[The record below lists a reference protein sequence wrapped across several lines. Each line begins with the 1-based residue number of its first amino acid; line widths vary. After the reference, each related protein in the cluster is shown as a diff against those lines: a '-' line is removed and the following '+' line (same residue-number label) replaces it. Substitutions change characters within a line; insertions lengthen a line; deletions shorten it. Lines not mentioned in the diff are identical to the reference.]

1 MGSDSAVRPR
11 QGAAPPNTPR
21 PRQRAQHLGP
31 ERRRPQ
37 VLDTALAIAVED
49 GIATVTM
56 AAVAERMGVTRPV
69 VYACFADRR
78 ELIAA
83 LIQRE
88 ETYLLDG
95 VREVLPARTV
105 NADESVFVEGFR
117 ALLKKCAARPDAWRL
132 LYGNPDPAVA
142 DSFGRGRALAL
153 TRCRELLRP
162 TLRAWGTADAECKLP
177 ALVEL
182 WVSAGEG
189 AVRTL
194 LTGEGEWTPEDLGA
208 FVGAAVYRAMRHA

>member
-1 MGSDSAVRPR
+1 MASESAV
-11 QGAAPPNTPR
+11 R

-37 VLDTALAIAVED
+37 VLDAALRIAVDDGVAAVTIAAIAD
-49 GIATVTM
+49 
-56 AAVAERMGVTRPV
+56 RLNVTRPV
-69 VYACFADRR
+69 VYACYADRV
-78 ELIAA
+78 ELINA

-88 ETYLLDG
+88 EGYLLGGIVDA
-95 VREVLPARTV
+95 LPPRRV
-105 NADESVFVEGFR
+105 EADEEVFVDGFR
-117 ALLKKCAARPDAWRL
+117 ALLETVTKRPDTWKL

-142 DSFGRGRALAL
+142 SSFGRGRRFAVERC
-153 TRCRELLRP
+153 TRRLRP
-162 TLRAWGTADAECKLP
+162 TLEAWGTEDAERKLP

-194 LTGEGEWTPEDLGA
+194 MSSGDWNPQDLGA
-208 FVGAAVYRAMRHA
+208 FVGAAVYRALRSA

>member
-1 MGSDSAVRPR
+1 MASDSAV
-11 QGAAPPNTPR
+11 R

-37 VLDTALAIAVED
+37 VLDAALRIAVDDGVAAVTIAAIADRLE
-49 GIATVTM
+49 
-56 AAVAERMGVTRPV
+56 VTRPV
-69 VYACFADRR
+69 VYACYADRV
-78 ELIAA
+78 ELINA

-88 ETYLLDG
+88 ESYLLGGIVDA
-95 VREVLPARTV
+95 LPRRRV
-105 NADESVFVEGFR
+105 EADEEVFVDGFR
-117 ALLKKCAARPDAWRL
+117 ALLETVTKRPDTWKL

-142 DSFGRGRALAL
+142 SSFGRGRRFAIERC
-153 TRCRELLRP
+153 TRRLRP
-162 TLRAWGTADAECKLP
+162 TLLAWGVGDAEHKLP

-194 LTGEGEWTPEDLGA
+194 MDSENWSPQDLGA
-208 FVGAAVYRAMRHA
+208 FVGAAVYRALHSA

>member
-1 MGSDSAVRPR
+1 MASDSAV
-11 QGAAPPNTPR
+11 R

-37 VLDTALAIAVED
+37 VLDAALRIAVDDGVAAVTIAAIADRLE
-49 GIATVTM
+49 
-56 AAVAERMGVTRPV
+56 VTRPV
-69 VYACFADRR
+69 VYACYADRV
-78 ELIAA
+78 ELINA

-88 ETYLLDG
+88 ESYLLSGIVDT
-95 VREVLPARTV
+95 LPRRRV
-105 NADESVFVEGFR
+105 EADEEVFVDGFR
-117 ALLKKCAARPDAWRL
+117 ALLETVTKRPDTWKL

-142 DSFGRGRALAL
+142 SSFGRGRRFAVERC
-153 TRCRELLRP
+153 TRRLRP
-162 TLRAWGTADAECKLP
+162 TLEAWGIADAEHKLP

-194 LTGEGEWTPEDLGA
+194 MASENWNPQDLGA
-208 FVGAAVYRAMRHA
+208 FVGAAVYRALRSA

>member
-1 MGSDSAVRPR
+1 MGSESAV
-11 QGAAPPNTPR
+11 Q

-37 VLDTALAIAVED
+37 VLDTALAIAVEN
-49 GIATVTM
+49 GIAAVTM
-56 AAVAERMGVTRPV
+56 AAIAERMNVTRPV
-69 VYACFADRR
+69 VYACFADRV
-78 ELIAA
+78 ELIEA

-88 ETYLLDG
+88 ESYLVGGLL
-95 VREVLPARTV
+95 EVLPARDVDAGETV
-105 NADESVFVEGFR
+105 FIEGFH
-117 ALLKKCAARPDAWRL
+117 ALLEQAADRPDAWRL

-142 DSFGRGRALAL
+142 DSFGRGRKLAVE
-153 TRCRELLRP
+153 RCSTLLRP
-162 TLRAWGTADAECKLP
+162 TLRAWGTEDADRKLP

-194 LTGEGEWTPEDLGA
+194 LAGEGDWDPQSLGA
-208 FVGAAVYRAMRHA
+208 FVGAAVYRALRHA

>member
-1 MGSDSAVRPR
+1 MASDSAV
-11 QGAAPPNTPR
+11 R

-37 VLDTALAIAVED
+37 VLDAALRIAVDDGVAAVTIAAIADRLE
-49 GIATVTM
+49 
-56 AAVAERMGVTRPV
+56 VTRPV
-69 VYACFADRR
+69 VYACYADRV
-78 ELIAA
+78 ELINA

-88 ETYLLDG
+88 EGYLLNGIVDT
-95 VREVLPARTV
+95 LPRRRV
-105 NADESVFVEGFR
+105 EADEEVFVDGFR
-117 ALLKKCAARPDAWRL
+117 ALLETVTRRPDTWKL

-142 DSFGRGRALAL
+142 SSFGRGRRFAVERC
-153 TRCRELLRP
+153 TRRLRP
-162 TLRAWGTADAECKLP
+162 TLTAWGIEDAEHKLP

-194 LTGEGEWTPEDLGA
+194 MSSADWTPQDLGA
-208 FVGAAVYRAMRHA
+208 FVGAAVYRALRSA

>member
-1 MGSDSAVRPR
+1 MGSESAV
-11 QGAAPPNTPR
+11 Q

-37 VLDTALAIAVED
+37 VLDTALAIAVEN
-49 GIATVTM
+49 GIAAVTM
-56 AAVAERMGVTRPV
+56 AAIAERMNVTRPV
-69 VYACFADRR
+69 VYACFADRV
-78 ELIAA
+78 ELIEA

-88 ETYLLDG
+88 ESYLVGGLL
-95 VREVLPARTV
+95 EVLPARDVDAGET
-105 NADESVFVEGFR
+105 VFVEGFR
-117 ALLKKCAARPDAWRL
+117 ALLEQAADRPDAWRL

-142 DSFGRGRALAL
+142 DSFGRGRKLAVE
-153 TRCRELLRP
+153 RCSTLLRP
-162 TLRAWGTADAECKLP
+162 TLRAWGTEDADRKLP

-194 LTGEGEWTPEDLGA
+194 LAGEGDWDPQSLGA
-208 FVGAAVYRAMRHA
+208 FVGAAVYRALRHA